1 MKYPK
6 YDYVAES
13 QLMHFEFTSIG
24 PKGEIKKIVEYSET
38 SLTNVFN
45 LAFGDY
51 DENVGGIND
60 KIVTNNG
67 DSEKVLATVASTVY
81 AFTGRYPDSWIY
93 ATGSTGVRTR
103 LYRMGLT
110 NNLTEIAEDFYVYGL
125 KNEKWE
131 EFVSGEDY
139 EAFLVTRKNRN
150 FVI

>member
-13 QLMHFEFTSIG
+13 QLMHFGFTSIG

-51 DENVGGIND
+51 DENVGSIND

-81 AFTGRYPDSWIY
+81 AFTGRYPDSWLY
-93 ATGSTGVRTR
+93 ATGSTRVRTR

-125 KNEKWE
+125 KNE
-131 EFVSGEDY
+131 
-139 EAFLVTRKNRN
+139 
-150 FVI
+150 

>member
-24 PKGEIKKIVEYSET
+24 PKGEIKKIIEYSET
-38 SLTNVFN
+38 SLANVFN

-51 DENVGGIND
+51 DENAGGIND

-93 ATGSTGVRTR
+93 ATGSTEVRTR

-125 KNEKWE
+125 TNEQWE

>member
-45 LAFGDY
+45 IAFGDY

-81 AFTGRYPDSWIY
+81 PFTGRYPDSWIY

-103 LYRMGLT
+103 LYLMGLT

-139 EAFLVTRKNRN
+139 EAFLATRKNRN